1 MRARRATAE
10 DLPRLV
16 ELLAQDELGSTRE
29 VAGGPVDPGYVAA
42 FDAIH
47 SDPNNAVLVGED
59 DDEVVCMLQLTFLPH
74 LTFRGGWRAQ
84 IEGVRVAADRRGQG
98 LGRQLIARAVDE
110 ARAHGCHLVQL
121 TTNTSRSDTRR
132 FYESLGFEATHHGM
146 KLYLTGSVG
155 GRPSPAQPQ
164 TRPHREEPS

>member
-1 MRARRATAE
+1 MRVRQATME

-29 VAGGPVDPGYVAA
+29 VAGGQIDPGYVAA
-42 FDAIH
+42 FEAIH
-47 SDPNNAVLVGED
+47 RDPDNQVLVGED
-59 DDEVVCMLQLTFLPH
+59 DDVVVCMLQLTFLPH

-110 ARAHGCHLVQL
+110 ARERGCHLVQL
-121 TTNTSRSDTRR
+121 TTNTSRIDARR

-146 KLYLTGSVG
+146 KLYLTGAVG
-155 GRPSPAQPQ
+155 DRSSPAQPR
-164 TRPHREEPS
+164 TPPHREGPT

>member
-1 MRARRATAE
+1 MRTRQATTE

-29 VAGGPVDPGYVAA
+29 IAGEEIDPGYVAA
-42 FDAIH
+42 FEAIRR
-47 SDPNNAVLVGED
+47 DPNNEVLVGEED
-59 DDEVVCMLQLTFLPH
+59 GQVVCMLQLTLLPH

-98 LGRQLIARAVDE
+98 LGRRLIVHAVDE
-110 ARAHGCHLVQL
+110 ARTRGCHLVQL
-121 TTNTSRSDTRR
+121 TTNTSRGDARR

-155 GRPSPAQPQ
+155 GQDSPDELQ
-164 TRPHREEPS
+164 TAPDPEEPS